1 MTDAREQV
9 VAAGARLT
17 ALGLS
22 PGSSGNLSVRC
33 GAAMIVTP
41 VPLGDLDPEALSVLD
56 RGTSELLAGPPPTKE
71 HPLHRAMYRRSATV
85 GAIVHLHSPYATAWA
100 CRPADDP
107 NSAVPPIT
115 PYFVMKV
122 GRTPLVDYAAPG
134 DIRMADVIEGPEFE
148 FHAALLQNHGPVVAK
163 PTMDQAVAAAI
174 ELEETCR
181 LLAVLGSGPR
191 RCLDDSQIDDLRS
204 RYDICW

>member
-22 PGSSGNLSVRC
+22 PGSSGNLSIRC

-56 RGTSELLAGPPPTKE
+56 LGTSELLAGPPPTKE

-115 PYFVMKV
+115 P
-122 GRTPLVDYAAPG
+122 T
-134 DIRMADVIEGPEFE
+134 
-148 FHAALLQNHGPVVAK
+148 
-163 PTMDQAVAAAI
+163 
-174 ELEETCR
+174 
-181 LLAVLGSGPR
+181 S
-191 RCLDDSQIDDLRS
+191 
-204 RYDICW
+204 